1 MHGEVVDP
9 EVDLFAR
16 ERPLIE
22 RVLVGLL
29 GQSPGSEVVLE
40 HITTER
46 RRAFVPAGP
55 ERLAVSITSW

>member
-1 MHGEVVDP
+1 MVDP

-16 ERPLIE
+16 EGTFIE

-29 GQSPGSEVVLE
+29 GQSPGLE
-40 HITTER
+40 GRSRTHHD
-46 RRAFVPAGP
+46 RAAPSFVPAGP